1 MIDLLARFF
10 ISDRHSYH
18 QPRVRQAYGRLCGL
32 LGIFFNLLLFG
43 FKYFAG
49 VISGSVAIT
58 ADAFNNLSDAGS
70 SVISLISFVM
80 AGKKPDI
87 DHPFGHGR
95 IEYLSGL
102 ALSFLILLMGVELGK
117 SSIDKILHPQPL
129 EAGILPAVILVAS
142 IAVKLYMGFY
152 NRGVGKKIDSLS
164 LKATAVDSFSDSIA
178 TTVVLISMVISHASG
193 CNIDGWAGL
202 AVAVFILF
210 AGYNALKD
218 TLSPLL
224 GQAPDPDTIHRIEE
238 IVLSYPDVV
247 GIHDIVVH
255 DYGPGRLMVS
265 LHAEVRG
272 DGDIF
277 ALHDA
282 VDSAENQV
290 LKELGC
296 LAVTIH
302 MDPIEAD
309 NTAVAQM
316 RQQVAELV
324 RQIHPEITIHDFRMV
339 PGPTHTNL
347 IFDAVRPYDC
357 TLSEEELVDAIR
369 AIIFDRW
376 PNHFAVV
383 TIDQAYYSEKQ

>member
-1 MIDLLARFF
+1 MINLLARFF
-10 ISDRHSYH
+10 IPDRRNYH
-18 QPRVRQAYGRLCGL
+18 QPRVRQAYGRLCGF

-129 EAGILPAVILVAS
+129 EVGILPAVILVAS

-193 CNIDGWAGL
+193 YNIDGWAGL

-309 NTAVAQM
+309 NTAVA
-316 RQQVAELV
+316 
-324 RQIHPEITIHDFRMV
+324 
-339 PGPTHTNL
+339 
-347 IFDAVRPYDC
+347 
-357 TLSEEELVDAIR
+357 
-369 AIIFDRW
+369 
-376 PNHFAVV
+376 
-383 TIDQAYYSEKQ
+383 

>member
-1 MIDLLARFF
+1 MSVEIL
-10 ISDRHSYH
+10 
-18 QPRVRQAYGRLCGL
+18 QQAIRRC
-32 LGIFFNLLLFG
+32 
-43 FKYFAG
+43 K
-49 VISGSVAIT
+49 T
-58 ADAFNNLSDAGS
+58 
-70 SVISLISFVM
+70 
-80 AGKKPDI
+80 P
-87 DHPFGHGR
+87 
-95 IEYLSGL
+95 L
-102 ALSFLILLMGVELGK
+102 ALGLRAEKSALSPALLRQFTEMYGEG
-117 SSIDKILHPQPL
+117 PL
-129 EAGILPAVILVAS
+129 ATTEALRYHGCRALEQVAGILPAVILVAS

-193 CNIDGWAGL
+193 YNIDGWAGL

-282 VDSAENQV
+282 VDSAETQV

-296 LAVTIH
+296 LSVTTPSA
-302 MDPIEAD
+302 MCPIMSLAS
-309 NTAVAQM
+309 
-316 RQQVAELV
+316 
-324 RQIHPEITIHDFRMV
+324 IPSPTIMPTWSAPSRSSTMV
-339 PGPTHTNL
+339 WATSCC
-347 IFDAVRPYDC
+347 A
-357 TLSEEELVDAIR
+357 AIR
-369 AIIFDRW
+369 L
-376 PNHFAVV
+376 PV
-383 TIDQAYYSEKQ
+383 TS